1 MRYLRI
7 AGLTLALA
15 SFLPVV
21 VPAAEHASVSSVASY
36 HDGGWYR
43 GRDGDDGYR
52 RDRDDRRSR
61 RDRDRD
67 RDRHRDR
74 DHYRHYRHGD
84 RDDWR

>member
-36 HDGGWYR
+36 QDGGWYR
-43 GRDGDDGYR
+43 SRDDDDGYR
-52 RDRDDRRSR
+52 RDRDDRRWR

-67 RDRHRDR
+67 RDR
-74 DHYRHYRHGD
+74 DHYRHHRHGD
-84 RDDWR
+84 RDDDWR